1 MDEGIPIEFLG
12 SSQVGDKEFSE
23 LLEMVLEKVKEGK
36 ILILD
41 NSLDPEKKKVLIQKS
56 MESVDDDF
64 PGIEFTSLETG
75 DFIDRAVNKVY
86 SFLGRERRRGL
97 TIIGNS
103 EVMEKVQEDKESVSF
118 IAKTVGGG
126 PDAS

>member
-12 SSQVGDKEFSE
+12 SRQ
-23 LLEMVLEKVKEGK
+23 LEGKSFTDMIDMVLERVKEGK
-36 ILILD
+36 ILIMD
-41 NSLDPEKKKVLIQKS
+41 NSLDPEKKKLLIQKS

-75 DFIDRAVNKVY
+75 DFIDRAVNRFYKM
-86 SFLGRERRRGL
+86 LGKDRRRGL

-103 EVMEKVQEDKESVSF
+103 EVMKKVKEDKESVSF
-118 IAKTVGGG
+118 IAKSMGGDK
-126 PDAS
+126 DAS